1 MVVEPSPAGSGPL
14 SAELSNVASACLLS
28 LVVALGD
35 TGKMLGA
42 LAAMLTTPPELSD
55 ITVQVSVCVCVYV
68 CTCEGG
74 REEGKDGIYNV
85 TNLPCTIY
93 VHVYTCYLN
102 LDRSHLTPANA

>member
-1 MVVEPSPAGSGPL
+1 MVVNIFMKLSITIFTCTHSTHIHPPPSPDALFDLLMQMVVEPSPAGSGPL

-55 ITVQVSVCVCVYV
+55 ITVQVCV
-68 CTCEGG
+68 
-74 REEGKDGIYNV
+74 
-85 TNLPCTIY
+85 
-93 VHVYTCYLN
+93 
-102 LDRSHLTPANA
+102 